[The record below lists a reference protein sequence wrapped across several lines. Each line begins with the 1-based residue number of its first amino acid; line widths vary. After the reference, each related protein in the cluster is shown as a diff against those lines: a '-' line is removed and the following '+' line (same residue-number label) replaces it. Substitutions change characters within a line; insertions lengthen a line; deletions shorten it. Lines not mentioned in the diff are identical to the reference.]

1 MFYEIKVLREM
12 VQSYKN
18 AIDIVENKENIT
30 FELFFNMSEV
40 FESIDTDQI
49 SKEELLEE
57 FNDICNDLEKIF
69 YIFRGIVGGLMNL
82 FF

>member
-30 FELFFNMSEV
+30 FELS
-40 FESIDTDQI
+40 SLY
-49 SKEELLEE
+49 EE
-57 FNDICNDLEKIF
+57 
-69 YIFRGIVGGLMNL
+69 M
-82 FF
+82 